1 VRNIRSPENALQ
13 IAQDALD
20 GEISFIEAARS
31 LCGITRAD
39 PTIAEDDRRLF
50 IAISSE
56 TDNLPVGRLRQEWH
70 PDFLHEKDVE
80 IARCEALWGNQ
91 IRSACE
97 RVRRTMLLKKLVV
110 HWHVNVAER
119 TVLGS
124 VARQEVASLVKSILL
139 TDGVFPDKDREGV
152 VYEGAILARSSS
164 GIQITWSRAY
174 AWDPFTLAERRVE
187 AFSDIDSAVEA
198 FIDSEWKTGIDGIA
212 LK

>member
-1 VRNIRSPENALQ
+1 
-13 IAQDALD
+13 
-20 GEISFIEAARS
+20 
-31 LCGITRAD
+31 
-39 PTIAEDDRRLF
+39 
-50 IAISSE
+50 
-56 TDNLPVGRLRQEWH
+56 
-70 PDFLHEKDVE
+70 
-80 IARCEALWGNQ
+80 
-91 IRSACE
+91 
-97 RVRRTMLLKKLVV
+97 MLLKKLVV